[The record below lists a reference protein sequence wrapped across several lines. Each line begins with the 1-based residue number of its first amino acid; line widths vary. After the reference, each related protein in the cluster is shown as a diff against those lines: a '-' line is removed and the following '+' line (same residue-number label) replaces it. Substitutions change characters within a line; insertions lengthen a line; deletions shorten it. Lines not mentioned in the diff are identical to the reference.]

1 MIGLYGSLA
10 DLETRLLML
19 NDYFLEIA
27 PPSGIDDVLKFWN
40 SMFCLIEA
48 VMYKV
53 GTTPNE

>member
-10 DLETRLLML
+10 DLEIRLLML

-27 PPSGIDDVLKFWN
+27 PPSGRDDVLKFWE

-53 GTTPNE
+53 ETPSNE